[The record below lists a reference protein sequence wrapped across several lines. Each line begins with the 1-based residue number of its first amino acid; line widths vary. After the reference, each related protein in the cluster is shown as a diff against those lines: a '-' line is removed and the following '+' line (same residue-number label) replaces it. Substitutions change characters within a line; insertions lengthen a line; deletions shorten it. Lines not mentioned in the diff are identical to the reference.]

1 MNKFLSIFGV
11 VATVLGA
18 VAVVMEN
25 VAKRRNG
32 EEPTEE
38 YQPIE
43 IPQNRKKTK
52 YIVQRINR
60 YTGEILETEDE
71 IFDNEE
77 DAEFYA
83 EECSAG
89 FAQGEEDFEY
99 ANRAFEYADDSE
111 FVVTEIEG

>member
-1 MNKFLSIFGV
+1 MNKALSILGAI
-11 VATVLGA
+11 ATVHGA
-18 VAVVMEN
+18 VAVALGN
-25 VAKRRNG
+25 VAKRRNS

-38 YQPIE
+38 YQPVE
-43 IPQNRKKTK
+43 IPKNRKNTK
-52 YIVQRINR
+52 YIVQRIDR
-60 YTGEILETEDE
+60 YTGEVLETEDE

-111 FVVTEIEG
+111 FVVTEIKD

>member
-1 MNKFLSIFGV
+1 MNKALSILGAI
-11 VATVLGA
+11 ATVLGA
-18 VAVVMEN
+18 VAVTLGN
-25 VAKRRNG
+25 VAKKRNS

-43 IPQNRKKTK
+43 MPKKRKKTK
-52 YIVQRINR
+52 YIVQRIDR
-60 YTGEILETEDE
+60 YTGEVLETEDE

-111 FVVTEIEG
+111 FVVTEIGE